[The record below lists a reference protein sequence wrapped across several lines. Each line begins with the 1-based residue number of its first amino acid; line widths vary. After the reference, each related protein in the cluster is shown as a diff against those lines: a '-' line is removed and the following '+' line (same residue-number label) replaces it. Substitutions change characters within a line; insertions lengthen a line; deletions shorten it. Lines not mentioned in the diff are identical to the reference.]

1 MTFLISTIIP
11 TIGRS
16 TLSDA
21 VQSVIDQQSSSME
34 IEIIVVNDSG
44 QPLTKMR
51 WMDEPNLQIID
62 TNHRERSVA
71 RNAGAAIA
79 RGKYLHFLDDD
90 DWLLPNAFDHFCRLI
105 GQSKAAFY
113 YGGYRFVDSNGK
125 TLRECYPDEVKNCF
139 IRFMSGEWQP
149 LQASLFDTQIFHSI
163 GGFRDLESL
172 LGGDEDVDLTR
183 RISLNYDIAGV
194 QELVAVIRI
203 ARNES
208 TTKYSNL
215 REQSRQ
221 SREMILSMPGVYNR
235 LRDSARRRHH
245 ASDYWHGRVV
255 WIYLSSVAWNIQKRN
270 IFIALSR
277 LAYFSFALVGSFK
290 YWFYLM
296 FWRGALR
303 PHRTIGWLVSD
314 LGTRNDS

>member
-11 TIGRS
+11 TIGRA
-16 TLSDA
+16 TLSQA
-21 VQSVIDQQSSSME
+21 VQSVLDQGSSCAE
-34 IEIIVVNDSG
+34 FEIIVVNDSG
-44 QPLTKMR
+44 QPLPEMS
-51 WMDEPNLQIID
+51 WMEAPNLQIIN

-90 DWLLPNAFDHFCRLI
+90 DCLLPNAFDHFWKLI
-105 GQSKAAFY
+105 HQSKAAMY
-113 YGGYRFVDSNGK
+113 YGGYRFVNSNGK
-125 TLRECYPDEVKNCF
+125 TLQECYPDETGNCF

-163 GGFRDLESL
+163 GGFCDLETL

-208 TTKYSNL
+208 TTNYSNL
-215 REQSRQ
+215 QEQSRK
-221 SREMILSMPGVYNR
+221 SREMVLSMPDVFER
-235 LRDSARRRHH
+235 LRDSAGKRRN
-245 ASDYWHGRVV
+245 ASDYWHGRIA
-255 WIYLSSVAWNIQKRN
+255 WIYLSSVIWNIQKRN
-270 IFIALSR
+270 IFVACSR
-277 LAYFSFALVGSFK
+277 LGYFGYALVRSFK
-290 YWFYLM
+290 FWSSLK
-296 FWRGALR
+296 FWRGATR
-303 PHRTIGWLVSD
+303 GHQPVGWLVSD
-314 LGTRNDS
+314 